1 MKWVGYIALCITF
14 MACEKEI
21 ELDDLGFTKKL
32 VLNSFNEADSILT
45 LKISSS
51 VSTLNFP
58 DTDFLNGQV
67 NVLIL
72 KDNQMV
78 YNNTVALS
86 NGRFT
91 VPIICLPSKVYEIQ
105 MEMDGFSTISAI
117 DSVPNDPPN
126 IKIDTVI
133 KVNNSYKL
141 SVNMTDVKG
150 DNKYLLQ
157 LYSEGLEWNET
168 DSVLKTKPLKF
179 SSNDKIFLSNIL
191 TVNTSNSFALFED
204 MLFRNDKI
212 NFTLTIPEDS
222 LNASD
227 YIADNLKLKVSC
239 ISKTTYDYYI
249 RVLENTHVYGGPLS
263 SLSRD
268 NGNVE
273 QGLGIF
279 GFQNSAIKESKV
291 PR

>member
-1 MKWVGYIALCITF
+1 MS
-14 MACEKEI
+14 CEKEI
-21 ELDDLGFTKKL
+21 TLDDLGFTKKL
-32 VLNSFNEADSILT
+32 VLNSFNEADSVLT
-45 LKISSS
+45 LNVSSS

-58 DTDFLNGQV
+58 DTDVLDGKV
-67 NVLIL
+67 KVLIL
-72 KDNQMV
+72 KDNQIV
-78 YNNTVALS
+78 YNNTVALG
-86 NGRFT
+86 NGRLS
-91 VPIICLPSKVYEIQ
+91 VPIICFPSKIYEIQ
-105 MEMDGFSTISAI
+105 LEMDDFATIKAI

-126 IKIDTVI
+126 INIDTVM

-141 SVNMTDVKG
+141 SVNMTDVKD

-157 LYSEGLEWNET
+157 LYTEGLEWNGA
-168 DSVLKTKPLKF
+168 DSALKTKPLKF

-204 MLFRNDKI
+204 ILFRNDRI

-227 YIADNLKLKVSC
+227 YIANNLKLKVSC
-239 ISKTTYDYYI
+239 ISKITYDYYI
-249 RVLENTHVYGGPLS
+249 SVLENTHVYGGPLS
-263 SLSRD
+263 SLSRG